1 MHKLLWLILLV
12 GGIVLLVYGVRASD
26 SYGAGLTNAFTG
38 PPTTKAVILLISGL
52 ILTLVGL
59 GGLLRHRG
67 S

>member
-26 SYGAGLTNAFTG
+26 SYGTGLTNAFTG

-52 ILTLVGL
+52 VLTLVGL